1 MGVPGDSWQPRFIYP
16 SCLFSPFS
24 VLQGCHQQ
32 RPFLRDACR
41 TEKEGLVHK
50 ETLSVHQGTAAPRA
64 GAFLPPALGGRSEP
78 SRRAEGSS
86 ASSCPLL
93 KTSFSFCSFLSGRR
107 VGSEGWGCR
116 RPPQAAAALRSALWQ
131 QQSSAAVPG
140 LSSQAHGTAELS
152 LYLAV
157 FLAKGLH
164 LCSTHACEDV
174 LYGLRR
180 TEERKRSHALER
192 FIFVF
197 VKQT

>member
-1 MGVPGDSWQPRFIYP
+1 MRAG
-16 SCLFSPFS
+16 
-24 VLQGCHQQ
+24 
-32 RPFLRDACR
+32 AA
-41 TEKEGLVHK
+41 
-50 ETLSVHQGTAAPRA
+50 AAPR
-64 GAFLPPALGGRSEP
+64 
-78 SRRAEGSS
+78 
-86 ASSCPLL
+86 
-93 KTSFSFCSFLSGRR
+93 
-107 VGSEGWGCR
+107 
-116 RPPQAAAALRSALWQ
+116 AAAALRSALWQ

-157 FLAKGLH
+157 FLAEGLH

-180 TEERKRSHALER
+180 MEERKRSHALER